1 MNRDVDT
8 YPLRISR
15 HLKNA
20 AALTAKEEGTSFD
33 QFVATAIAEKV
44 SALNTE
50 SFFSERRKRADFG
63 AFLKILNREG
73 GEPPREGDEVRFPF
87 GDREAI
93 EALAVNVYWRP
104 GIITP
109 EEKEA
114 EINRIPGIVKS
125 AQGRG
130 CLYKDEFIEL
140 GRWKSPRP
148 HRWYKEN
155 SKGRVTDLTR
165 KALSASDREEALE
178 HLDALKGVALPT
190 ASAILHWFRDDTPII
205 DFRVV
210 EALGYGEIP
219 DSKFKN
225 YKFYNEVAKKVIQEA
240 ERVNVSLRDMD
251 RALWAWQKAYGRPRK
266 RHTCA

>member
-1 MNRDVDT
+1 MTRDVDT

-15 HLKNA
+15 HLKKVA
-20 AALTAKEEGTSFD
+20 AETAKEGGASFN

-50 SFFSERRKRADFG
+50 SFFSERRKRADYG

-73 GEPPREGDEVRFPF
+73 GEKPREGDELQFPF
-87 GDREAI
+87 GDRDAI

-104 GIITP
+104 DIITP

-114 EINRIPGIVKS
+114 EKNRIPDIVKS
-125 AQGRG
+125 AQERG
-130 CLYKDEFIEL
+130 YLSKDEFIEL

-148 HRWYKEN
+148 LWHYKQN
-155 SKGRVTDLTR
+155 SEERVTDLTK
-165 KALSASDREEALE
+165 KALSASDRAEALE
-178 HLDALKGVALPT
+178 QLDALDGVALPT

-205 DFRVV
+205 EFRVV
-210 EALGYGEIP
+210 EALGYSEFP
-219 DSKFKN
+219 DSRFKN
-225 YKFYNEVAKKVIQEA
+225 YNFYNEIADKVIQEA
-240 ERVNVSLRDMD
+240 KRVEVSLRDMD